1 MNDTIVRLRDAMN
14 RHDVEGMVALFSPH
28 YRSEQPIHPQR
39 GFSGRDQVA
48 VNWAQMFEGIPNLEA
63 GVVKESTDGT
73 TSWSEWVWRGAHR
86 DGTPFLMKGVS
97 VMGLDEDGRI
107 AWARLYMEEVEQGG
121 AAIDEAVLHLS
132 GSGR

>member
-1 MNDTIVRLRDAMN
+1 MNDTIARLRDAMN
-14 RHDVEGMVALFSPH
+14 RHDVEGMVALFAQN
-28 YRSEQPIHPQR
+28 YRSEQPVHPQR
-39 GFSGRDQVA
+39 GFGGREQVA
-48 VNWAQMFEGIPNLEA
+48 ADWARMFDGIPDLEA

-97 VMGLDEDGRI
+97 VMGLEEDGLI
-107 AWARLYMEEVEQGG
+107 ACARLYMEEVEQGG